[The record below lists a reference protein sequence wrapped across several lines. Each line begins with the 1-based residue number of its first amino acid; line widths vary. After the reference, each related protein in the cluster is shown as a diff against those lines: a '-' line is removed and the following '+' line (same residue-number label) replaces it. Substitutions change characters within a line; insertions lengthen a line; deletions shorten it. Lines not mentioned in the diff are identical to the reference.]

1 MIPKPGSD
9 DFEGRFR
16 NIIADPLNLLIRRH
30 PLAGMVEEGKV
41 VLHNGNRVPVDGP
54 LAYYED
60 FSRIFVLN
68 RGVHEPLEE
77 FCFQS
82 VLARMPERPVM
93 VELGAYWAHYSMWM
107 AQVRPQARL
116 FMVEP
121 DADNIAAGRANFA
134 ANGYQGTFRQELVGP
149 EAFGIDRFMT
159 EVGLTHL
166 DVLHADIQGAEGP
179 MLVDAA
185 RALAARA
192 IDWLVISTHWRKV
205 HQICEDLLTAA
216 GYRIEVSS
224 DFVTHTTSHDGFILA
239 SSPAVAPI
247 FLGLPKPLGR
257 EDLATAD
264 PGRLVAMLQ
273 ALLPAV
279 PAA

>member
-1 MIPKPGSD
+1 MIPKPDSN

-30 PLAGMVEEGKV
+30 PLAGMVEDGKV

-77 FCFQS
+77 LCFQAI
-82 VLARMPERPVM
+82 LARMPTAPVM

-107 AQVRPQARL
+107 AKERPKAQL
-116 FMVEP
+116 YMVEP
-121 DADNIAAGRANFA
+121 EAENIAAGRANFA
-134 ANGYQGTFRQELVGP
+134 ANGFHGTFLQEMVGP
-149 EAFGIDRFMT
+149 DAFGIDRFMA
-159 EVGLTHL
+159 ESGVAHL
-166 DVLHADIQGAEGP
+166 DVLHADIQGAEGA
-179 MLVDAA
+179 MLQDAA
-185 RALAARA
+185 LALAGRT

-205 HQICEDLLTAA
+205 HQMCEDLLMAA

-224 DFVTHTTSHDGFILA
+224 DFVTHTTSHDGLILA

-247 FLGLPKPLGR
+247 FAGFPKPLGR
-257 EDLATAD
+257 EDLALAD
-264 PGRLVAMLQ
+264 PIALVDSLA

-279 PAA
+279 PPR